1 VSEKPSDLSAAAPS
15 GDAEAAGIAPGRDRY
30 LVVGNPIGHS
40 RSPEIH
46 ARFASQTGQ
55 VISYESLL
63 VPVEPADAF
72 AGAVAAF
79 VAAGGRG
86 LNVTLPFK
94 ERAFLLA
101 TRHTPRALLA
111 GAVNT
116 LSAGPDG
123 LYGDNTDGPGLV
135 TDLQQRLGVDLAGK
149 TVLLLGAGG
158 AARGVVMSLLQAG
171 IVELIVANRTPER
184 ARFLATHFNGAA
196 AVREAG
202 LPPVRGID
210 QAAARPADV
219 IVNATSSST
228 LGVDLALPCGL
239 FAGCLLAYDCAY
251 GGRPT
256 PFMTQATLG
265 GAAKTADG
273 LGMLVEQAAESFF
286 VWRGVRPATDEVY
299 RVLRESTSG
308 QAVGSADDS

>member
-1 VSEKPSDLSAAAPS
+1 VSVKPSAAAAAPT
-15 GDAEAAGIAPGRDRY
+15 GNAEAAGGRPAPDRY

-40 RSPEIH
+40 RSPQIH

-55 VISYESLL
+55 AISYESLL

-72 AGAVAAF
+72 ARAVAAF
-79 VAAGGRG
+79 IAAGGRG

-94 ERAFLLA
+94 ERAFALA

-116 LSAGPDG
+116 LSAGVDG
-123 LYGDNTDGPGLV
+123 LHGDNTDGAGLV

-171 IVELIVANRTPER
+171 IAELIVANRTPAR
-184 ARFLATHFNGAA
+184 ALALAAHFNGAA

-202 LPPVRGID
+202 LPPVRGLA

-219 IVNATSSST
+219 IVNATSSGT
-228 LGVDLALPCGL
+228 LGADLVLPAGL
-239 FAGCLLAYDCAY
+239 FAGCSLAYDCAY
-251 GGRPT
+251 GAYQT
-256 PFMTQATLG
+256 PFMMQAERG
-265 GAAKTADG
+265 GAARVADG

-286 VWRGVRPATDEVY
+286 VWRGVRPQTAEVY
-299 RVLRESTSG
+299 RMLRDSVSR
-308 QAVGSADDS
+308 QAVGAADDS